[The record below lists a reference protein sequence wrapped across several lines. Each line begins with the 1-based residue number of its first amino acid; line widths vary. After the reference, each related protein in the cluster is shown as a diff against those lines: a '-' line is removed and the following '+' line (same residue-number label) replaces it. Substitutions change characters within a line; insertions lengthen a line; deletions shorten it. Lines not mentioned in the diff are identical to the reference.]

1 MLLGIAVVFLCL
13 RNNAE
18 FSIISKIN
26 FNKGHYLEL
35 STPALL
41 FPAISLLL
49 LAYTNR
55 FMGLAGVIRG
65 LHRQINETNKELIAR
80 QITSLRLRIKL
91 IIWMQILG
99 VMSISLCVAAMFF
112 LFVESSLL
120 GQVTFIASLVL
131 MMLSL
136 AVSLYELKISGHAL
150 NIELEDLEN

>member
-1 MLLGIAVVFLCL
+1 MGQTTEIC
-13 RNNAE
+13 NMD
-18 FSIISKIN
+18 
-26 FNKGHYLEL
+26 L

-80 QITSLRLRIKL
+80 QIISLRLRIRL

-99 VMSISLCVAAMFF
+99 VLSITSCVIAMFL
-112 LFVESSLL
+112 LFMDLLPL
-120 GQVTFIASLVL
+120 GQASFILSLVL

-150 NIELEDLEN
+150 NIELEDLER

>member
-1 MLLGIAVVFLCL
+1 M
-13 RNNAE
+13 
-18 FSIISKIN
+18 ISKIN

-35 STPALL
+35 STPAL
-41 FPAISLLL
+41 
-49 LAYTNR
+49 
-55 FMGLAGVIRG
+55 GLAGVIRG

>member
-1 MLLGIAVVFLCL
+1 MD
-13 RNNAE
+13 
-18 FSIISKIN
+18 
-26 FNKGHYLEL
+26 L

-80 QITSLRLRIKL
+80 QIISLRLRIRL

-99 VMSISLCVAAMFF
+99 VLSITSCVIAMFL
-112 LFVESSLL
+112 LFMDLLPL
-120 GQVTFIASLVL
+120 GQASFILSLVL

-150 NIELEDLEN
+150 NIELEDLER

>member
-41 FPAISLLL
+41 F
-49 LAYTNR
+49 TNR

-80 QITSLRLRIKL
+80 QIASLRLRIKL

-99 VMSISLCVAAMFF
+99 VLSISFCVVTLFL
-112 LFVESSLL
+112 LFVESVQL
-120 GQVTFIASLVL
+120 GQIMFIASLVL

-136 AVSLYELKISGHAL
+136 GVSLYELKISGHAL
-150 NIELEDLEN
+150 NIELEDLES

>member
-1 MLLGIAVVFLCL
+1 M
-13 RNNAE
+13 
-18 FSIISKIN
+18 
-26 FNKGHYLEL
+26 EL

>member
-1 MLLGIAVVFLCL
+1 MLT
-13 RNNAE
+13 
-18 FSIISKIN
+18 
-26 FNKGHYLEL
+26 L

-65 LHRQINETNKELIAR
+65 LHNQINESNKGIIAR
-80 QITSLRLRIKL
+80 QIVSLRLRIKL

-99 VMSISLCVAAMFF
+99 VLSITVCVASMFF
-112 LFVESSLL
+112 LFLESVAL
-120 GQVTFIASLVL
+120 GELMFKGSLVL

-136 AVSLYELKISGHAL
+136 MLSLYELKISGDAL
-150 NIELEDLEN
+150 NIDIEDLER

>member
-1 MLLGIAVVFLCL
+1 MD
-13 RNNAE
+13 
-18 FSIISKIN
+18 
-26 FNKGHYLEL
+26 L

-65 LHRQINETNKELIAR
+65 LHRQINETNKALIAR
-80 QITSLRLRIKL
+80 QIISLRLRIRL

-99 VMSISLCVAAMFF
+99 VLSMTCCVTAMFL
-112 LFVESSLL
+112 LFMDSLSL
-120 GQVTFIASLVL
+120 GQTSFILSLVL

-136 AVSLYELKISGHAL
+136 LVSLYELKISGHAL
-150 NIELEDLEN
+150 NIELEDLEP

>member
-1 MLLGIAVVFLCL
+1 MD
-13 RNNAE
+13 
-18 FSIISKIN
+18 
-26 FNKGHYLEL
+26 L

-65 LHRQINETNKELIAR
+65 LHGQINDSNKELIAR
-80 QITSLRLRIKL
+80 QIINLRLRIKL

-99 VMSISLCVAAMFF
+99 VLSISVCVAAMFF
-112 LFVESSLL
+112 LFLESFNL
-120 GQVTFIASLVL
+120 GQVAFIISLVL
-131 MMLSL
+131 MMASL

-150 NIELEDLEN
+150 NIELEDIEL

>member
-1 MLLGIAVVFLCL
+1 LD
-13 RNNAE
+13 
-18 FSIISKIN
+18 
-26 FNKGHYLEL
+26 L

-65 LHRQINETNKELIAR
+65 LHRQINDTNKELIAR
-80 QITSLRLRIKL
+80 QIVSLRLRIKL

-99 VMSISLCVAAMFF
+99 VLSITLCVIAMFLLFMELAVLGQAAFIISLM
-112 LFVESSLL
+112 
-120 GQVTFIASLVL
+120 L

-150 NIELEDLEN
+150 NIELEDIDC